1 MEKEKMT
8 AAKTLQQELEEAK
21 KDKKHLNTDGLY
33 DRTALVTGGTS
44 AMGIGIARALLDKGA
59 SIFLADLDEDKLA
72 QVKRTLSSEY
82 EDSRI
87 RYARLDLLEE
97 GSAEA
102 AFAAAEAAFEK
113 VDILVNNAGLCRIH
127 DIMELTD
134 AHIDATFGVNIKG
147 VLHMSR
153 LFAASVIRRGGRG
166 SIVNIASNAARVTF
180 DGQLDYCASK
190 AALVNMT
197 QYMSKAW
204 AEHNINVNAVCPG
217 AVDTDMLRYCMEDAV
232 AKSNGSLTIEQCRK
246 TWGAQQ
252 LGRLVDP
259 VEIGRVVAFL
269 AGDAATVIRGQ
280 AINVDA
286 GTTPY

>member
-1 MEKEKMT
+1 MT
-8 AAKTLQQELEEAK
+8 GEEFRRELESEIKNK
-21 KDKKHLNTDGLY
+21 KNLNQDGLY
-33 DRTALVTGGTS
+33 ERSALITGGTS
-44 AMGIGIARALLDKGA
+44 AMGKGIARALLDKGA
-59 SIFLADLDEDKLA
+59 KVFLADLDEARLEQAKA
-72 QVKRTLSSEY
+72 ELSTEY
-82 EDSRI
+82 EGSRI

-97 GSAEA
+97 GCAEA
-102 AFAAAEAAFEK
+102 AFTAAEAAFDTI
-113 VDILVNNAGLCRIH
+113 DILVNNAGICRIH

-134 AHIDATFGVNIKG
+134 AQIDATFGVNIKG
-147 VLHMSR
+147 ALHMSR
-153 LFAASVIRRGGRG
+153 LFAASLIRKGKRG
-166 SIVNIASNAARVTF
+166 SIVNIASNAAKVTF

-197 QYMSKAW
+197 QYMSRVW
-204 AEHNINVNAVCPG
+204 AEYGINVNAVCPG

-232 AKSNGSLTIEQCRK
+232 AKSNGQLTIEQCRE
-246 TWGAQQ
+246 TWGAAQ

-269 AGDAATVIRGQ
+269 ASESAVVIRGQ

>member
-1 MEKEKMT
+1 MT
-8 AAKTLQQELEEAK
+8 GEEFCRELESEIKSK
-21 KDKKHLNTDGLY
+21 KNLNPDGLY
-33 DRTALVTGGTS
+33 ERSALITGGTS
-44 AMGIGIARALLDKGA
+44 AMGKGIARALLDKGA
-59 SIFLADLDEDKLA
+59 KVFLADLDETRLE
-72 QVKRTLSSEY
+72 QVKAELSAEY
-82 EDSRI
+82 EGSRI

-97 GSAEA
+97 GCAEA
-102 AFAAAEAAFEK
+102 AFAAAEAAFDTI
-113 VDILVNNAGLCRIH
+113 DILVNNAGLCRIH

-134 AHIDATFGVNIKG
+134 TQIDATFGVNIKG
-147 VLHMSR
+147 ALHMSR
-153 LFAASVIRRGGRG
+153 LFAASLIRKKKRG
-166 SIVNIASNAARVTF
+166 SIVNIASNAAKVTF

-197 QYMSKAW
+197 QYMSRVW
-204 AEHNINVNAVCPG
+204 AEYGINVNAVCPG

-232 AKSNGSLTIEQCRK
+232 AKSNGQLTIEQCRE
-246 TWGAQQ
+246 TWGAAQ

-269 AGDAATVIRGQ
+269 ASESAVVIRGQ